1 MATTQTFR
9 GFATINFFATDMKA
23 ARQWYTELFGTEPY
37 FQRPDAENPAYIEWR
52 LGDYQQEFGIIDSK
66 YMPGG
71 PAVNPGGAVLYWH
84 VDDLEGTFER
94 LKAMGAKEHQ
104 PIIPRGGGFI
114 TASVIDP
121 FGNILGIMTNP
132 HYLEI
137 LNKDK
142 LDVFA

>member
-1 MATTQTFR
+1 MATTHSFR
-9 GFATINFFATDMKA
+9 GFATFNFFAGDMNA
-23 ARQWYTELFGTEPY
+23 ARQWYTELFGVEPY
-37 FQRPDAENPAYIEWR
+37 FQRPDADNPSYIEWR
-52 LGDYQQEFGIIDSK
+52 LGDYQHEFGIIDSK
-66 YMPGG
+66 FMPGG
-71 PAVNPGGAVLYWH
+71 PVANPGGAVLYWH

-132 HYLEI
+132 HYLEV

-142 LDVFA
+142 LDIFA